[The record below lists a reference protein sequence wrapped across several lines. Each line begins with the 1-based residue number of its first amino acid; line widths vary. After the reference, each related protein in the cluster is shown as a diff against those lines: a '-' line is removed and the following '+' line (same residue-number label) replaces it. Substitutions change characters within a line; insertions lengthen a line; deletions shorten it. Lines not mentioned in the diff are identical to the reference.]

1 MIDWIRNFL
10 DISVISFII
19 YHLLLLVKGTR
30 GWQMT
35 LGVTSLFLFYYLI
48 DYLGL
53 RTVEW
58 LFANFFTYFIFAL
71 IVIFQA
77 EIRRGLAHL
86 GGEGFFNRFTSSKSR
101 EQLGEIVL
109 AATALSKHGIG
120 ALMVVERNIGLKN
133 YIERGIKLDA
143 YLTYDLLVTIFNPKS
158 PLHDGAVI
166 IQGNHV
172 AAAACF
178 LPLTLDPALSKK
190 LGSRHRAAIGIAEET
205 DAVAVLISEETGEI
219 STVIEWKI
227 TGDLDAPRLLNF
239 LQKAF
244 KAPVASLSGKN
255 KET

>member
-1 MIDWIRNFL
+1 MIDWIRNLL
-10 DISVISFII
+10 DISVIAFII

-35 LGVTSLFLFYYLI
+35 LGVSSLFLFYYLI
-48 DYLGL
+48 DYLEL

-86 GGEGFFNRFTSSKSR
+86 GGEGFLNRFTSSKSR
-101 EQLGEIVL
+101 EQFGEIVL
-109 AATALSKHGIG
+109 AATGLSNHGIG
-120 ALMVVERNIGLKN
+120 ALIVVERNIGLKN

-166 IQGNHV
+166 IQGTHV

-178 LPLTLDPALSKK
+178 LPLTLDPDLSKK

-205 DAVAVLISEETGEI
+205 DAVAVVISEETGEI
-219 STVIEWKI
+219 SAVIEGKI
-227 TGDLDAPRLLNF
+227 TRDLDGPQLLKV

-244 KAPVASLSGKN
+244 EAPGMSSSEEDEEK
-255 KET
+255 

>member
-1 MIDWIRNFL
+1 MIDWIRSFL
-10 DISVISFII
+10 DISVIAFII

-30 GWQMT
+30 GWQMA
-35 LGVTSLFLFYYLI
+35 LGLSSLFLFYYLI

-86 GGEGFFNRFTSSKSR
+86 GGEGFLNRFTSSKSR
-101 EQLGEIVL
+101 EQFGEIVL
-109 AATALSKHGIG
+109 AATGLSNHGIG
-120 ALMVVERNIGLKN
+120 ALIVVERNIGLKN

-166 IQGNHV
+166 IQGAHV

-178 LPLTLDPALSKK
+178 LPLTLDPDLSKK

-205 DAVAVLISEETGEI
+205 DAVAVVISEETGKI
-219 STVIEWKI
+219 SAVVEGEI
-227 TGDLDAPRLLNF
+227 TGNLDGPQLLKVLQRAFEAPEM
-239 LQKAF
+239 
-244 KAPVASLSGKN
+244 SLPGEGE
-255 KET
+255 ET